1 MLSVPAEL
9 ASACAHVTPAG
20 PADAVAGEPASYVA
34 APASVGEAAAVL
46 RAAAGLG
53 LTVVPRGT
61 GGRLDWGPAPVS
73 CDLIIDTGRLDRIV
87 EHSAGDLVVSAQ
99 AGVRLDDLAKVLAP
113 AGQRLAVN
121 PPATAPGNGGGT
133 IGGLIA
139 AGAAGALRYRY
150 GSPRDLLIGITV
162 IRADGTIAKA
172 GGKVVKNVAG
182 YDIGK
187 LFAGSFGTLG
197 LIAEATFR
205 LHPLP
210 EATGWI
216 ALNCPD
222 PAAAAAAV
230 QAIAESALAPAA
242 IELAWPRATAP
253 LTVSALLEG
262 DEHSV
267 AARAE
272 RMRSLLGE
280 RATTGQSPEHT
291 KRSSDRPGHRTLA
304 DATDAN
310 QPEELPGRREL
321 ADGGAAAGAFRVLQ
335 PSSGGRERPATLLRV
350 AFWGAKL
357 ADVLTATRAAGEA
370 HGLDPAI
377 GGSAGAGVLDVAV
390 AEDADPSAVTGFV
403 DDLRV
408 GLKALTAGSLLP
420 ATASAVVVHAPSAVR
435 AAVDMWGPVQSLELM
450 RAVKNQFDPQRR
462 MAPGRLPGGI

>member
-61 GGRLDWGPAPVS
+61 GGRLDWGPAPAS

-272 RMRSLLGE
+272 RMRSLLGAE
-280 RATTGQSPEHT
+280 PDLSGFPG
-291 KRSSDRPGHRTLA
+291 RSS
-304 DATDAN
+304 
-310 QPEELPGRREL
+310 QE
-321 ADGGAAAGAFRVLQ
+321 AG
-335 PSSGGRERPATLLRV
+335 TMLRV
-350 AFWGAKL
+350 AFWTGRL